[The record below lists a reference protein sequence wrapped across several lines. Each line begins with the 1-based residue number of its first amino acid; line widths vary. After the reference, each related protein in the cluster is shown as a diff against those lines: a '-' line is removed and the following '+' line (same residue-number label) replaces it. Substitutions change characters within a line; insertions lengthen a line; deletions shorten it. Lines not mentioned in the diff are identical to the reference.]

1 MNILITGMNT
11 LQTNKDHFLKQQ
23 LKVAPSHYSLIRCL
37 EDMGHNVEQRAV
49 LLGETLNEY
58 DEVIF
63 FMHSPQSFCQNL
75 YLGLYALSQRPD
87 AILAFDDWQVDQ
99 IYGGI
104 GGIAKAFK
112 ANDETAYRDYIL
124 EMQNVKYSRSEYM
137 KYNSCYS
144 MACDIILN
152 KNNRLLISAFS
163 GGDLG
168 LLNLGWQED
177 RVFSYNPNAYHYNRT
192 PGNDFLSGVHSL
204 FGSYVEPEEKLK
216 QWNFASLVQKKT
228 AKWLKNQNITWN
240 LTMYGQKS
248 GPDKNERLTEDKM
261 CAVFARDWGCLMP
274 GYKHQGSGWWRARPL
289 QVADVG
295 SILVGDYAEMKV
307 LYRDD
312 FIAKIKAEDIE
323 QMGLT
328 DLEKFAKMQ
337 HDCLYDN
344 HPLLK
349 SVQQLELNSVLLSAS
364 YN

>member
-37 EDMGHNVEQRAV
+37 EDMGHNVDQRAV

-124 EMQNVKYSRSEYM
+124 EMQNVKYSRSEFM

-261 CAVFARDWGCLMP
+261 CTVFARDWGCLMP

-289 QVADVG
+289 QVADAG
-295 SILVGDYAEMKV
+295 SILIGDYPEMNV
-307 LYRDD
+307 LYRDNE
-312 FIAKIKAEDIE
+312 IAKIKASDIE
-323 QMGLT
+323 QMELT
-328 DLEKFAKMQ
+328 QLEKFAKMQ
-337 HDCLYDN
+337 HDCLYDI
-344 HPLLK
+344 HPLDK
-349 SVQQLELNSVLLSAS
+349 FIQQTDLNRVLHAS
-364 YN
+364 RD

>member
-289 QVADVG
+289 QVADAG
-295 SILVGDYAEMKV
+295 SILIGDYPEMNV
-307 LYRDD
+307 LYRDNE
-312 FIAKIKAEDIE
+312 ISKIKASDIE
-323 QMGLT
+323 QMELT
-328 DLEKFAKMQ
+328 QLEKFAKMQ
-337 HDCLYDN
+337 HDCLYDI
-344 HPLLK
+344 HPLDK
-349 SVQQLELNSVLLSAS
+349 FIQQTDLNRVLHAS
-364 YN
+364 RD